1 MNKSARYQQR
11 TSSDTLIELPIR
23 DTNPVDIEDLIDINL
38 KKSIYGA
45 KEALLNLDEEFKFF
59 APKSYSSKYFFSL
72 YNKNFYSFSR
82 EFHTSIIRQSTNY
95 AYPEGY
101 INPRVIEQNDLQK
114 DIKDVQRSIDSLER
128 EHFFFKNRTFLM
140 NDAYKTD
147 PESILA
153 TGRDIYYMHSAKKR
167 EVRDYQTYLNLK
179 TQLTKGQGVIDD
191 RNFINFVSKTT
202 LDKIPSGPHI
212 FNLNDSYRDP
222 FEINIYPQTIQEY
235 EAEGEIIE
243 EPENRNEVT
252 EPTGTRP

>member
-1 MNKSARYQQR
+1 
-11 TSSDTLIELPIR
+11 
-23 DTNPVDIEDLIDINL
+23 
-38 KKSIYGA
+38 
-45 KEALLNLDEEFKFF
+45 
-59 APKSYSSKYFFSL
+59 
-72 YNKNFYSFSR
+72 
-82 EFHTSIIRQSTNY
+82 
-95 AYPEGY
+95 
-101 INPRVIEQNDLQK
+101 
-114 DIKDVQRSIDSLER
+114 
-128 EHFFFKNRTFLM
+128 M

-252 EPTGTRP
+252 EQTDTRP